1 MHGISYRPTDLS
13 LLKGFFKIVNFEDFH
28 NFHEGIVMLFI
39 SILGTVLVVFL
50 LSSGI
55 AKLAEGCNDN
65 HKIFGKKPP
74 LHNWTN

>member
-1 MHGISYRPTDLS
+1 
-13 LLKGFFKIVNFEDFH
+13 
-28 NFHEGIVMLFI
+28 MLFI